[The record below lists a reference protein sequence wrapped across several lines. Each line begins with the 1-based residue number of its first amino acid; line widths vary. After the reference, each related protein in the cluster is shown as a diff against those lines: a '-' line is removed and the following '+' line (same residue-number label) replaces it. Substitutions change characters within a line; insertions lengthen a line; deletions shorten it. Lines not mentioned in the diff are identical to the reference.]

1 MRRTRLLDKYTEFVY
16 FSFMK
21 NVTITLDERAVAWA
35 RVQAAEHDMSLSRF
49 VGELIHDNMRHSREY
64 EEAMRAALA
73 EKPLD
78 LKGPWK
84 PYPKRDEL
92 YDRPVLRRR

>member
-1 MRRTRLLDKYTEFVY
+1 
-16 FSFMK
+16 MK
-21 NVTITLDERAVAWA
+21 NITITLDEQAAAWA
-35 RVQAAEHDMSLSRF
+35 RVQAAERNMSHSRY
-49 VGELIHDNMRHSREY
+49 VGEMLRDKMRHSREY
-64 EEAMRAALA
+64 EKAMVASLA

-84 PYPKRDEL
+84 PYPKRAEL